1 MQVNDGFLLGA
12 GTALAWGVTDVLV
25 TRYTRRIGFFRA
37 LLVVHGLSLVPL
49 VAVAVFVPRAV
60 PAGVSVTACA
70 VAAALGPLA
79 ILAYIGFYRALELGP
94 IAIVSPIVSAYGA
107 LVVLGALVLLGESL
121 DRYQT
126 AGCLMVFCG
135 VALASVDSTAGGTA
149 GPTRTRSGIKLS
161 VLAAAAFG
169 AYLFLLARLSA
180 DLGWLLPIL
189 LNRGT
194 SLVLLIA
201 WAIARPSPPVG
212 TLGPLGVLGCAAT
225 GLLDAIGYVLFNR
238 GGEIGEVALTGAA
251 ASAYPLIPIAVGLLA
266 LRERISRH
274 QLVGVTGVVTG
285 MVILSL
291 G

>member
-37 LLVVHGLSLVPL
+37 LLVIHGLSLVPL
-49 VAVAVFVPRAV
+49 VAVALLVPQAV
-60 PAGVSVTACA
+60 PAGISLTECA

-79 ILAYIGFYRALELGP
+79 VLAYIGFYRALELGP
-94 IAIVSPIVSAYGA
+94 IAIVSPIVSSYGA
-107 LVVLGALVLLGESL
+107 LVVLCALVFLGESL
-121 DRYQT
+121 GRLQ
-126 AGCLMVFCG
+126 AVGCLMVFCC
-135 VALASVDSTAGGTA
+135 VALASIELNAGNKGGTT
-149 GPTRTRSGIKLS
+149 GTRLGIKLS
-161 VLAAAAFG
+161 VLSAGAFG

-180 DLGWLLPIL
+180 DLGWVLPIL
-189 LNRGT
+189 LNRAT
-194 SLVLLIA
+194 SVALLFA
-201 WAIARPSPPVG
+201 WMIARPPPTVG
-212 TLGPLGVLGCAAT
+212 KLGRLGVLGCAAT

-251 ASAYPLIPIAVGLLA
+251 ASAYPLIPIAVGLFA
-266 LRERISRH
+266 LHERVAWH
-274 QLVGVTGVVTG
+274 QRVGIAGVVAG

>member
-1 MQVNDGFLLGA
+1 MNDGFLLGA

-37 LLVVHGLSLVPL
+37 LLVIHGLSLIPL
-49 VAVAVFVPRAV
+49 VAVALFVPQAV
-60 PAGVSVTACA
+60 PAGVSLTQCA

-79 ILAYIGFYRALELGP
+79 VLAYIGFYRALELGP
-94 IAIVSPIVSAYGA
+94 IAIVSPIVSSYGA
-107 LVVLGALVLLGESL
+107 LVVLCALVLLGESL
-121 DRYQT
+121 GPLHIV
-126 AGCLMVFCG
+126 GCLMVFCC
-135 VALASVDSTAGGTA
+135 VALASVELGAGNKA
-149 GPTRTRSGIKLS
+149 GATGTRSGIKLS
-161 VLAAAAFG
+161 VLAAGAFG

-189 LNRGT
+189 LNRAT
-194 SLVLLIA
+194 SVALLFA
-201 WAIARPSPPVG
+201 WMIARPPPAVG
-212 TLGPLGVLGCAAT
+212 KLGWLGVLGCAAT

-251 ASAYPLIPIAVGLLA
+251 SSAYPLIPIAVGLLA
-266 LRERISRH
+266 LRERVAWH
-274 QLVGVTGVVTG
+274 QLVGIAGVVAG